1 MSLNRGHHIIYRAD
15 THKPVH
21 SVVGYKFVSA
31 DRVKD
36 IAGYNPL
43 TVDLLHRA
51 SRAGPLAATE
61 PHDPIVAAAILRE
74 DIGLACIKSFGGLEP
89 SHNLIESFLPGVF
102 ACIVILGLAEELN
115 EIAVVHTPLVVTGS
129 VFETECDLLAFVLFP
144 VTTGVE
150 PSISE
155 RV

>member
-1 MSLNRGHHIIYRAD
+1 MSLDRGHHIIYRAD

-21 SVVGYKFVSA
+21 SVVGYKFVAA

-43 TVDLLHRA
+43 AVDLLHGA
-51 SRAGPLAATE
+51 SSAGPLATTE

-74 DIGLACIKSFGGLEP
+74 DIGLACVKSFGSLETG
-89 SHNLIESFLPGVF
+89 HDFIESFLPDVF
-102 ACIVILGLAEELN
+102 AGIVILWLAEELN
-115 EIAVVHTPLVVTGS
+115 EVAIVHTPLVVTWS
-129 VFETECDLLAFVLFP
+129 VLETECDLLTFVLFP
-144 VTTGVE
+144 VATGVE

-155 RV
+155 RI